1 MLTLAYLIAC
11 APLRLQIVSTG
22 PTLGPTPPKLSKPTT
37 SQTPTMPAPTFEV
50 QTYRGISLGWVAIG
64 NRYHA
69 RAYAERLLSIRRR
82 IDPWAYVY
90 RIAQIG

>member
-1 MLTLAYLIAC
+1 MVTIC
-11 APLRLQIVSTG
+11 EST
-22 PTLGPTPPKLSKPTT
+22 TPQAMAAT
-37 SQTPTMPAPTFEV
+37 TPTYEV

-69 RAYAERLLSIRRR
+69 KAYAERLLSIRRR

-90 RIAQIG
+90 RVAQIG

>member
-1 MLTLAYLIAC
+1 
-11 APLRLQIVSTG
+11 
-22 PTLGPTPPKLSKPTT
+22 
-37 SQTPTMPAPTFEV
+37 MPAPTYEV

-69 RAYAERLLSIRRR
+69 RPYAERLLSIRRR

>member
-1 MLTLAYLIAC
+1 
-11 APLRLQIVSTG
+11 
-22 PTLGPTPPKLSKPTT
+22 
-37 SQTPTMPAPTFEV
+37 MPAPTYEV

-69 RAYAERLLSIRRR
+69 RAYAERLLSIQRR

-90 RIAQIG
+90 RVAQIG